1 MPRTTRSMTIR
12 SGQRGFSLVEL
23 SIAVLIAL
31 FLLGGLVTLV
41 MGTRRTNGTQT
52 AVSQL
57 QDNQRIAMT
66 LLANVVQKAGYFAD
80 PVNQQLSSFSAE
92 NPLAG
97 YTLPAGQVVGGT
109 YNGLAP
115 GDTLLVR
122 FFAPTTDPYKS
133 IIDCAGQSNTAS
145 VANTWYTNAFQIGLV
160 GTTNWLQCQ
169 TRTSNAGAVLT
180 INLVPNV
187 TNLSV
192 LYGVSSAAA
201 GDDFSLVQWLNAG
214 QMSATNWANVT
225 VVKVTLTFQLPAYG
239 TTGGQMT
246 NCATTLPCTST
257 FSRVI
262 PIMSRTGVDT

>member
-1 MPRTTRSMTIR
+1 MPRTSRLMTIR

-66 LLANVVQKAGYFAD
+66 LLANIVQKAGYFSD
-80 PVNQQLSSFSAE
+80 PVNQQLSSFAAE

-97 YTLPAGQVVGGT
+97 YTFPAGQVVGGT

-122 FFAPTTDPYKS
+122 FYAPTNDPYKS

-145 VANTWYTNAFQIGLV
+145 VPNTWYTNAFQVALV
-160 GTTNWLQCQ
+160 SGTNWLQCQ

-187 TNLSV
+187 TNMSV
-192 LYGVSSAAA
+192 LYGVSSPAA
-201 GDDFSLVQWLNAG
+201 GDDFSVVQWLNAG

-225 VVKVTLTFQLPAYG
+225 VVKVTLTFLVPAYG

-246 NCATTLPCTST
+246 TSTST
-257 FSRVI
+257 FTRVI
-262 PIMSRTGVDT
+262 PVMSRAGVDT